1 MRSWLALSLTLICTA
16 VFGHG
21 SEQWIS
27 DAKLVD
33 PVSKAICCGPTDC
46 SVLAPGS
53 VERVQGGYKVN
64 TGWWT
69 GYDPFFVAWD
79 RALPF
84 STGWAL
90 PHLYQL
96 RRRKCDTESQV
107 LHHAAECCLIA
118 KEFPQQ
124 LRHVGRDA
132 PRRRPWWA
140 RIGPRSPFSLHMAL
154 STIYQRCLTALSSM
168 ALTSC

>member
-1 MRSWLALSLTLICTA
+1 MRSWLAVALTLICTA

-33 PVSKAICCGPTDC
+33 PVSKTFCCGPTDC
-46 SVLAPGS
+46 AVLAPGS

-84 STGWAL
+84 SPDG
-90 PHLYQL
+90 HYHICMSYQGEGVIP
-96 RRRKCDTESQV
+96 KVQCFIVPPSAV
-107 LHHAAECCLIA
+107 
-118 KEFPQQ
+118 
-124 LRHVGRDA
+124 
-132 PRRRPWWA
+132 
-140 RIGPRSPFSLHMAL
+140 
-154 STIYQRCLTALSSM
+154 
-168 ALTSC
+168 

>member
-1 MRSWLALSLTLICTA
+1 LLKLTGPASGSGGKHADLFAVALTLICTA
-16 VFGHG
+16 VFGDG

-69 GYDPFFVAWD
+69 GYDPFFVKSD

-84 STGWAL
+84 SPDG
-90 PHLYQL
+90 HYHI
-96 RRRKCDTESQV
+96 CINYDDESV
-107 LHHAAECCLIA
+107 IA
-118 KEFPQQ
+118 KIRCFIVPPSAVSSPKASATIAAASP
-124 LRHVGRDA
+124 LSPRSDA
-132 PRRRPWWA
+132 PRPQL
-140 RIGPRSPFSLHMAL
+140 GGRSPSRFL
-154 STIYQRCLTALSSM
+154 
-168 ALTSC
+168 

>member
-1 MRSWLALSLTLICTA
+1 MRGWLAVALTLICTA

-33 PVSKAICCGPTDC
+33 PVSKAFCCGPTDC

-84 STGWAL
+84 SPDG
-90 PHLYQL
+90 HYHICISYQGEGVIP
-96 RRRKCDTESQV
+96 KVQCFIMPPSAV
-107 LHHAAECCLIA
+107 
-118 KEFPQQ
+118 
-124 LRHVGRDA
+124 
-132 PRRRPWWA
+132 
-140 RIGPRSPFSLHMAL
+140 
-154 STIYQRCLTALSSM
+154 
-168 ALTSC
+168 

>member
-1 MRSWLALSLTLICTA
+1 

-33 PVSKAICCGPTDC
+33 PVSKAFCCGPTDC

-84 STGWAL
+84 SPDGHYHICMSNQGEGVIPKVQCFIVPPSA
-90 PHLYQL
+90 
-96 RRRKCDTESQV
+96 V
-107 LHHAAECCLIA
+107 
-118 KEFPQQ
+118 
-124 LRHVGRDA
+124 
-132 PRRRPWWA
+132 
-140 RIGPRSPFSLHMAL
+140 
-154 STIYQRCLTALSSM
+154 
-168 ALTSC
+168 

>member
-1 MRSWLALSLTLICTA
+1 MRVLLALVLTLICTA

-33 PVSKAICCGPTDC
+33 PVSKAFCCGPTDC

-64 TGWWT
+64 VGA
-69 GYDPFFVAWD
+69 DPLFIEWQ

-84 STGWAL
+84 SPDGNYHICINFDEYDGT
-90 PHLYQL
+90 P
-96 RRRKCDTESQV
+96 QV
-107 LHHAAECCLIA
+107 RCFIA
-118 KEFPQQ
+118 PPSA
-124 LRHVGRDA
+124 V
-132 PRRRPWWA
+132 
-140 RIGPRSPFSLHMAL
+140 
-154 STIYQRCLTALSSM
+154 
-168 ALTSC
+168 